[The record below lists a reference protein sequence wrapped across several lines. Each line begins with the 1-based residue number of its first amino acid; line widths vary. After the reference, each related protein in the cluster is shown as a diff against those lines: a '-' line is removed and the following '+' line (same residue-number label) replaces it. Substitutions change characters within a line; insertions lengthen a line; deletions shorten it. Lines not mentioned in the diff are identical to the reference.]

1 MFWIVRLFFRF
12 LLGIWR
18 FFWRLVW
25 TLVIIVLLAFGV
37 LWYLTGDFHSAV
49 NQVEKMSKIGQGGWN
64 QWKETGRLEV
74 LSQTDS
80 HQDAEGKWAQASA
93 RIYIEPQMDETF
105 QSAYAEAIKNWNQ
118 TGAFTFEVVAYPS
131 QADIVASE
139 MNDGSTAV
147 AGQAESQTN
156 LLTNQF
162 ISVTVR
168 LNHHYLS
175 NPSYG
180 YSYERIVHT
189 AEHELGHAI
198 GLDHTNETSVMQP
211 AGSYYGIQPQDVKA
225 VQELYTGSD

>member
-1 MFWIVRLFFRF
+1 M
-12 LLGIWR
+12 
-18 FFWRLVW
+18 
-25 TLVIIVLLAFGV
+25 
-37 LWYLTGDFHSAV
+37 
-49 NQVEKMSKIGQGGWN
+49 E
-64 QWKETGRLEV
+64 
-74 LSQTDS
+74 
-80 HQDAEGKWAQASA
+80 
-93 RIYIEPQMDETF
+93 ETF
-105 QSAYAEAIKNWNQ
+105 QAAYAEAIKNWNQ
-118 TGAFTFEVVAYPS
+118 TGAFSFEVVADSS

-168 LNHHYLS
+168 LNHYYLS
-175 NPSYG
+175 NPDYG

-225 VQELYTGSD
+225 VEELYTSSD

>member
-1 MFWIVRLFFRF
+1 M
-12 LLGIWR
+12 
-18 FFWRLVW
+18 
-25 TLVIIVLLAFGV
+25 
-37 LWYLTGDFHSAV
+37 
-49 NQVEKMSKIGQGGWN
+49 
-64 QWKETGRLEV
+64 
-74 LSQTDS
+74 SQTDS
-80 HQDAEGKWAQASA
+80 HQHAEGKWAQASA

-105 QSAYAEAIKNWNQ
+105 QGAYAEAIKNWNQ
-118 TGAFTFEVVAYPS
+118 TGAFTFEVVADPS

-156 LLTNQF
+156 LLTKQF

-168 LNHHYLS
+168 LNHYYLS
-175 NPSYG
+175 NPNYG

-211 AGSYYGIQPQDVKA
+211 AGSYYGIQPQDVTA
-225 VQELYTGSD
+225 VQELYTSSD